1 MTTPM
6 QCLQFKAEL
15 RDPEIAR
22 AVCRT
27 IGARLQATIDQVDTY
42 YRIPQ
47 GRYKRRESTIEGRA
61 QPIEYF
67 LFDQTDRSLPRL
79 SHYTAYTQRQAAE
92 RFGAT
97 PPPVAVIVSK
107 RREVY
112 RLESVAIHLDEV
124 EGLGRF
130 IEFESVETPE
140 HSLADGR
147 RIIAELRKAFDSSMG
162 EPLLASYLDLALA
175 GVEPHGEEPP
185 PPPHAPQCE

>member
-1 MTTPM
+1 M

-27 IGARLQATIDQVDTY
+27 IGARLQATIDQIDTY

-47 GRYKRRESTIEGRA
+47 GRYKKRESAIEGRA

-67 LFDQTDRSLPRL
+67 LFDRTDRSLPRL
-79 SHYTAYTQRQAAE
+79 SHYTVYTQQQAAE
-92 RFGAT
+92 RFGLA
-97 PPPVAVIVSK
+97 PLPVAAIVSK

-112 RLESVAIHLDEV
+112 RLEAVTIHLDDV
-124 EGLGRF
+124 QGLGRF
-130 IEFESVETPE
+130 IEFESVETPG

-147 RIIAELRKAFDSSMG
+147 LIIAELRKAFDSAMG
-162 EPLLASYLDLALA
+162 EPLLASYLDLMLT
-175 GVEPHGEEPP
+175 GVEPHGQEPP
-185 PPPHAPQCE
+185 PPPRAPQGE